1 MSNISQFINV
11 NNNKIEIHKK
21 GNKGIPII
29 ILTGMG
35 CSFYEWYDV
44 AESLSKSN
52 RVIMFHRPGL
62 GLSEI
67 GTEDRNTQAVV
78 SELNDMIR
86 QFEFSESVILVG
98 HSYGGLCAQHFA
110 KVHPEQVAGVVL
122 VDSTS
127 VNLKEL
133 DDLDLPV
140 LDEGDTDEIWMEKC
154 YSYSLMKQ
162 EELKEKINPSLTEKQ
177 KQLPLDIQLRLINFL
192 TTPSLYKAMYS
203 ETSNWKKD
211 ADVIKGMGKFPD
223 IPLIVIGRDK
233 EYNVKL
239 GIIDGLPKCE
249 LRLLEEKW
257 QELVTNQ
264 ANLSNNSELI
274 FAKESSHSIYVDRP
288 DIIIESINRIIKI
301 IHKPNV

>member
-1 MSNISQFINV
+1 MSNISQFIKV
-11 NNNKIEIHKK
+11 NNKKIEIHKK

-44 AESLSKSN
+44 TELLSKSN

-67 GTEDRNTQAVV
+67 STEDRNTQAVV
-78 SELNDMIR
+78 NELNDMIH
-86 QFEFSESVILVG
+86 QLELAEPVILVG

-110 KVHPEQVAGVVL
+110 KVHPEQVAGIVL

-133 DDLDLPV
+133 DDLNLPIS
-140 LDEGDTDEIWMEKC
+140 DEDSTDEVWLEKC

-162 EELKEKINPSLTEKQ
+162 EELKEEINLQLTDKQ
-177 KQLPLDIQLRLINFL
+177 KQLPLDIQQRLINFQ
-192 TTPSLYKAMYS
+192 TTPSVYRTMHS
-203 ETSNWKKD
+203 EISNWKED
-211 ADVIKGMGKFPD
+211 ADIIKDLGKFPD

-239 GIIDGLPKCE
+239 GIMDGLPKCE

-257 QELVTNQ
+257 LELITNQ

-274 FAKESSHSIYVDRP
+274 FAKGSSHSIYTDRP
-288 DIIIESINRIIKI
+288 DIIIESINKI
-301 IHKPNV
+301 VKKTIS

>member
-1 MSNISQFINV
+1 MSNISQFIKV

-35 CSFYEWYDV
+35 CSFYEWYDIT
-44 AESLSKSN
+44 ESLSKLN
-52 RVIMFHRPGL
+52 RVIIFHRPGL

-67 GTEDRNTQAVV
+67 GAEDRNTKAVV
-78 SELNDMIR
+78 NELNDIML
-86 QFEFSESVILVG
+86 QLELSEPVILVG

-110 KVHPEQVAGVVL
+110 KVHPEQVAGIVL

-140 LDEGDTDEIWMEKC
+140 LDEGDTDKIWMEKC

-162 EELKEKINPSLTEKQ
+162 EELKEKINPAITEKQ
-177 KQLPLDIQLRLINFL
+177 KQLPLDIQQRLINFQ

-203 ETSNWKKD
+203 EISNWKKD
-211 ADVIKGMGKFPD
+211 ADAIKDIGKFPD

-233 EYNVKL
+233 EYNVEM
-239 GIIDGLPKCE
+239 GIMDGLPKCE

-257 QELVTNQ
+257 QELIEKQ

-274 FAKESSHSIYVDRP
+274 YAEESSHSIYADRP
-288 DIIIESINRIIKI
+288 DIIIESINRIVKK
-301 IHKPNV
+301 IHK

>member
-1 MSNISQFINV
+1 MSNISQFIKV
-11 NNNKIEIHKK
+11 NNNKVEIHKK

-29 ILTGMG
+29 IITGMG
-35 CSFYEWYDV
+35 CSFYEWYDIT
-44 AESLSKSN
+44 ESLSKTN

-67 GTEDRNTQAVV
+67 GAEERNTQAVV
-78 SELNDMIR
+78 NELNDIIL
-86 QFEFSESVILVG
+86 QLELSEPVILVG

-110 KVHPEQVAGVVL
+110 KVHPEQVAGTVL

-140 LDEGDTDEIWMEKC
+140 LDEGEADEIWLKKC
-154 YSYSLMKQ
+154 YCYSLMKS
-162 EELKEKINPSLTEKQ
+162 EELRRKVNPSLTEKQ
-177 KQLPLDIQLRLINFL
+177 KQLPLDIQQCLIDFQ
-192 TTPSLYKAMYS
+192 TTPSVYKTMYS
-203 ETSNWKKD
+203 EISNWKKD
-211 ADVIKGMGKFPD
+211 ADVIKDLGTFPD
-223 IPLIVIGRDK
+223 IPLIVIGRDI

-239 GIIDGLPKCE
+239 GIMDGLPKCE

-257 QELVTNQ
+257 QELITNQ

-274 FAKESSHSIYVDRP
+274 FAKGSSHSIYADRP
-288 DIIIESINRIIKI
+288 DIIIEAINKLVLIIELQFS
-301 IHKPNV
+301 

>member
-162 EELKEKINPSLTEKQ
+162 EELKEKVNPSLTEKQ

>member
-1 MSNISQFINV
+1 MSNISQFIKV
-11 NNNKIEIHKK
+11 NNNKMEILKK

-35 CSFYEWYDV
+35 CSFFEWHDV
-44 AESLSKSN
+44 SESLSKSN

-67 GTEDRNTQAVV
+67 STEDRNTQAVV
-78 SELNDMIR
+78 NELNDMIH
-86 QFEFSESVILVG
+86 QLELAEPVILVG

-110 KVHPEQVAGVVL
+110 KVHPEQVAGIVL

-127 VNLKEL
+127 VNLREL

-140 LDEGDTDEIWMEKC
+140 LDEDETDEIWLGKC

-162 EELKEKINPSLTEKQ
+162 EELKERVNPSLTEKQ
-177 KQLPLDIQLRLINFL
+177 KQLPLDIQQRLINFQ
-192 TTPSLYKAMYS
+192 TTPSVYKTMYS
-203 ETSNWKKD
+203 EISNWKKD
-211 ADVIKGMGKFPD
+211 ADVIKDLGNFPD

-239 GIIDGLPKCE
+239 GIMDGLPKCE

-257 QELVTNQ
+257 QELITNQ
-264 ANLSNNSELI
+264 SNLSNNSELI
-274 FAKESSHSIYVDRP
+274 FAKGSSHSIYADRP
-288 DIIIESINRIIKI
+288 DIIIESINKIVKI
-301 IHKPNV
+301 IYNL